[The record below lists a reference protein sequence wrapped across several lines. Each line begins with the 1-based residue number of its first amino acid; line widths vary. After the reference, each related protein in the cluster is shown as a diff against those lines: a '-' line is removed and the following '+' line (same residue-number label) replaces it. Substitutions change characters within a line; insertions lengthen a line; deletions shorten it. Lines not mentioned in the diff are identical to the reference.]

1 MTRQFKS
8 WLIGLLMTTLL
19 VSVSVAWIDKPIA
32 TAIGA
37 TFGSW
42 NLPDAIVRS
51 PGLSIPL
58 ASALIFVI
66 FGLFAIMGRKFSELE
81 ISVLLCNISVLAADA
96 IKNQLKFVFGRTWP
110 DSWDPQ
116 IISLIRDNVY
126 GFNFFHYGRSFESF
140 PSGHA
145 AVAASVMSVLWML
158 FPRLRAVWAVGIGAA
173 DLGLVLLNLHFVSDV
188 VAGTFIGVST
198 GLFTVTLCAP
208 MLRQDQSISPKNRPS

>member
-1 MTRQFKS
+1 MTRQFKN
-8 WLIGLLMTTLL
+8 WLIGLLITTLL
-19 VSVSVAWIDKPIA
+19 VSASVAWIDKPVA
-32 TAIGA
+32 LAIGA

-42 NLPDAIVRS
+42 NLPDAIVGS

-58 ASALIFVI
+58 ATALVFVI
-66 FGLFAIMGRKFSELE
+66 FGLLAVMGRKFSELE
-81 ISVLLCNISVLAADA
+81 RSILLCDISVLAADA
-96 IKNQLKFVFGRTWP
+96 VKNQLKFVFGRTWP

-116 IISLIRDNVY
+116 IISLVHDNVY

-158 FPRLRAVWAVGIGAA
+158 FPRLGIVCGTCICAA
-173 DLGLVLLNLHFVSDV
+173 GLGLILLNLHFVGDV
-188 VAGTFIGVST
+188 IAGTFVGVST

-208 MLRQDQSISPKNRPS
+208 MWHQDRSISPNNRPS